1 MAPKFGT
8 SGLRGLVTDLTLD
21 LVADHIRAF
30 LHGYPVGTGLFVG
43 RDLPP
48 SSPDLAQVV
57 IDSARAEGL
66 DVTDC
71 RDVPTPALALAAMGA
86 GAAAVM
92 VTGSHIP
99 TDRNGLKF
107 YVPDGEITKTGEA
120 AILAA
125 LGRFAGS
132 VPRGDLTVDT
142 TAGAAWVARYFTA
155 FCPAA
160 LAGCRINLWSHSAV
174 SRDLLWHALTALGAT
189 VFAVWRSDSF
199 ISVDAEALPDWAS
212 TDIAG

>member
-1 MAPKFGT
+1 MAPKFST
-8 SGLRGLVTDLTLD
+8 SGLRGLVTDLTPD

-30 LHGYPVGTGLFVG
+30 LHACPVGKGLFVG
-43 RDLPP
+43 RDLRPF
-48 SSPDLAQVV
+48 SPDLAQLV
-57 IDSARAEGL
+57 IVSARAEGL
-66 DVTDC
+66 DVADC

-86 GAAAVM
+86 AAVM
-92 VTGSHIP
+92 ITGSHIP

-107 YVPDGEITKTGEA
+107 YVPAGEITKTGEA

-142 TAGAAWVARYFTA
+142 TAGAAWVARYVTA
-155 FCPAA
+155 FGPAA

-174 SRDLLWHALTALGAT
+174 SRDLLWHALTALGVT

-199 ISVDAEALPDWAS
+199 IRVDAEAVPDWAR
-212 TDIAG
+212 TDVAG